1 MEWWYRRVYLSI
13 FDAINFAFRSIIST
27 PLRSGLTALGVIVG
41 VTSVIVLVSLGQGIK
56 KQVEDEITALGTN
69 LLFITASSE
78 DSTTGVQGAR
88 NSGLS
93 LTLSDAEKLISSN
106 ISGVKN
112 IAPQIDFPAQLIA
125 GNYNVEAT
133 VFGTTPEYIDVI
145 STETLSGEFITQKDV
160 DTKALRM
167 VLGSEIAKTLFPDQ
181 EPIGKIVRLSLFN
194 RFDFRFLVTGVMKP
208 KGGKDDDDF
217 SVFIPVS
224 TMQNRIGFLRNPT
237 GDVNVFR
244 IIVRS
249 EDGVEKEL
257 VSNKISENLK
267 LIHNVDKPD
276 FEITSMD
283 QLLEASNQVTGALTL
298 FLGSIAG
305 ISLLVG
311 AIGVGNIMLVSVTE
325 RTREIGTLR
334 SIGATKFDIRL
345 QFVTEALTICL
356 LGGIL
361 GIIIGIII
369 CLNLSDISFGD
380 AENLS
385 AVVTPT
391 SVIVAFVVSF
401 FVGLI
406 SGAYPAYRASEL
418 DPIEA
423 LRSE

>member
-1 MEWWYRRVYLSI
+1 LSI
-13 FDAINFAFRSIIST
+13 FDAINFAFRSIIAT

-78 DSTTGVQGAR
+78 DSTTGVQGGR

-106 ISGVKN
+106 ISGVRN

-181 EPIGKIVRLSLFN
+181 EPIGKIIRLSLFN

-208 KGGKDDDDF
+208 KGGNDDDDF

-249 EDGVEKEL
+249 EDGAEKEL

-267 LIHNVDKPD
+267 LIHDVDKPD

-283 QLLEASNQVTGALTL
+283 QLLEASNKVTGALTL

-380 AENLS
+380 SENLS

-401 FVGLI
+401 LVGLI

>member
-1 MEWWYRRVYLSI
+1 MSI
-13 FDAINFAFRSIIST
+13 FDAINFAFRSIVST

-106 ISGVKN
+106 ISGVRN

-356 LGGIL
+356 LGGVL

-369 CLNLSDISFGD
+369 CLNLSDISFGE

>member
-1 MEWWYRRVYLSI
+1 MSILDALS
-13 FDAINFAFRSIIST
+13 FAFRSIIST

-41 VTSVIVLVSLGQGIK
+41 VTSVIVLVSLGQGIQ
-56 KQVEDEITALGTN
+56 KQVEDEINSLGTN
-69 LLFITASSE
+69 LLFITARSE
-78 DSTTGVQGAR
+78 DSSTGVSGGR
-88 NSGLS
+88 NSGIS
-93 LTLSDAEKLISSN
+93 LTLNDAKEMSSKN
-106 ISGVKN
+106 IKGVRS

-125 GNYNVEAT
+125 GNYNVEAN
-133 VFGTTPEYIDVI
+133 VFGTTPEYLDVT
-145 STETLSGEFITQKDV
+145 STETISGEFITQKDV
-160 DTKALRM
+160 DTKALRI
-167 VLGSEIAKTLFPDQ
+167 VLGSEITKSLFPDQ
-181 EPIGKIVRLSLFN
+181 DPVGKIVRLSLFN
-194 RFDFRFLVTGVMKP
+194 RFDFRFIVSGVMKP
-208 KGGKDDDDF
+208 KGGDGEEDY

-224 TMQNRIGFLRNPT
+224 TMQNRIGFLRNPN

-249 EDGVEKEL
+249 TDEADKNL
-257 VSNKISENLK
+257 VISSITKTLK
-267 LIHNVDKPD
+267 DIHQVNEPD

-283 QLLEASNQVTGALTL
+283 QLLEAASQVNQALTL

-345 QFVTEALTICL
+345 QFITEALTICL

-361 GIIIGIII
+361 GILIGIII
-369 CLNLSDISFGD
+369 CLNLNDISFG
-380 AENLS
+380 EENNLS
-385 AVVTPT
+385 AVITIE
-391 SVIVAFVVSF
+391 SIIYSFIVSLL
-401 FVGLI
+401 VGLI

>member
-78 DSTTGVQGAR
+78 DSTTGVQGSR

-106 ISGVKN
+106 ISGVRN

-369 CLNLSDISFGD
+369 CLNLSDISFGE

>member
-1 MEWWYRRVYLSI
+1 MSI

-78 DSTTGVQGAR
+78 DSTTGVQGGR

-106 ISGVKN
+106 ISGVRN

-145 STETLSGEFITQKDV
+145 STETLSGEFITQKNV

-181 EPIGKIVRLSLFN
+181 EPIGKIIRLSLFN

-208 KGGKDDDDF
+208 KGGNDDDDF

-267 LIHNVDKPD
+267 LIHDVDKPD

>member
-1 MEWWYRRVYLSI
+1 MSI
-13 FDAINFAFRSIIST
+13 FDAINFAFRSIVST

-106 ISGVKN
+106 ISGVRN

-267 LIHNVDKPD
+267 LIHDVDKPD

-369 CLNLSDISFGD
+369 CLNLSDISFGE

>member
-1 MEWWYRRVYLSI
+1 MNI
-13 FDAINFAFRSIIST
+13 FDAIIFAFRSIIST

-78 DSTTGVQGAR
+78 DSSTGVQGAR
-88 NSGLS
+88 NSGTS
-93 LTLSDAEKLISSN
+93 LTLSDSEKLLERN
-106 ISGVKN
+106 IEGVRN

-125 GNYNVEAT
+125 GNYNTEAN
-133 VFGTTPEYIDVI
+133 VFGTTPEYIDVT
-145 STETLSGEFITQKDV
+145 STETLMGDFITQKDV

-167 VLGSEIAKTLFPDQ
+167 VLGSEISKKLFPDG
-181 EPIGKIVRLSLFN
+181 EAMGKTVRLSLFN

-208 KGGKDDDDF
+208 KGGDGDDDF

-224 TMQNRIGFLRNPT
+224 TMQNRIAFLKNPT

-244 IIVRS
+244 ILVRS
-249 EDGVEKEL
+249 DDEIDKSF
-257 VSNKISENLK
+257 VSYLLEENLK
-267 LIHNVDKPD
+267 EIHGVIDPD

-283 QLLEASNQVTGALTL
+283 QLLEAANQVTGALTL

-345 QFVTEALTICL
+345 QFITEALAICL
-356 LGGIL
+356 LGGLL
-361 GIIIGIII
+361 GIFIGIII
-369 CLNLSDISFGD
+369 CLNLSGITFGEE
-380 AENLS
+380 ENLS
-385 AVVTPT
+385 AVITPT
-391 SVIVAFVVSF
+391 SVFLAFVVSLL
-401 FVGLI
+401 VGLI

>member
-1 MEWWYRRVYLSI
+1 LSI
-13 FDAINFAFRSIIST
+13 FDAINFAFRSIIAT

-78 DSTTGVQGAR
+78 DSTTGVQGGR

-106 ISGVKN
+106 ISGVRN

-181 EPIGKIVRLSLFN
+181 EPIGKIIRLSLFN

-208 KGGKDDDDF
+208 KGGNDDDDF

-267 LIHNVDKPD
+267 LIHDVDKPD

-361 GIIIGIII
+361 GIILGIII

>member
-78 DSTTGVQGAR
+78 DSTTGVQGSR

-106 ISGVKN
+106 ISGFRN

-356 LGGIL
+356 LGGVL

-369 CLNLSDISFGD
+369 CLNLSDISFGE

>member
-1 MEWWYRRVYLSI
+1 MSI
-13 FDAINFAFRSIIST
+13 FDAINFAFRSIIAT

-78 DSTTGVQGAR
+78 DSTTGVQGGR

-106 ISGVKN
+106 ISGVRN

-167 VLGSEIAKTLFPDQ
+167 VLGSEIAKSLFPDQ
-181 EPIGKIVRLSLFN
+181 EPIGKIIRLSLFN

-208 KGGKDDDDF
+208 KGGNDDDDF

-267 LIHNVDKPD
+267 LIHDVDKPD

-391 SVIVAFVVSF
+391 SVIIAFVVSF

>member
-1 MEWWYRRVYLSI
+1 MSI
-13 FDAINFAFRSIIST
+13 FDAINFAFRSIVST

-106 ISGVKN
+106 ISGVRN

-369 CLNLSDISFGD
+369 CLNLSDISFGE

>member
-1 MEWWYRRVYLSI
+1 MNI
-13 FDAINFAFRSIIST
+13 FDAIKFAFRSIIST

-56 KQVEDEITALGTN
+56 EQVEEEITALGTN
-69 LLFITASSE
+69 LLFITASSD
-78 DSTTGVQGAR
+78 DSSTGVQGGR

-93 LTLSDAEKLISSN
+93 LTLSDSETLLKRN
-106 ISGVKN
+106 IQGVQN

-125 GNYNVEAT
+125 GNNNIQAT
-133 VFGTTPEYIDVI
+133 VYGTTPEYIDVT
-145 STETLSGEFITQKDV
+145 STETSSGEFITQKDV

-167 VLGSEIAKTLFPDQ
+167 VIGSEISKKLFPDGNATGQ
-181 EPIGKIVRLSLFN
+181 IVRLSLFN
-194 RFDFRFLVTGVMKP
+194 KFDFRFLVTGVMKP
-208 KGGKDDDDF
+208 KGGEGDDDF

-224 TMQNRIGFLRNPT
+224 TMQNRIAFLKNPT

-244 IIVRS
+244 ILVRS
-249 EDGVEKEL
+249 EDGIEKSI
-257 VSNKISENLK
+257 VSNLLTENLK
-267 LIHNVDKPD
+267 EIHGVMEPD

-283 QLLEASNQVTGALTL
+283 QLLEAANQVTGALTL

-345 QFVTEALTICL
+345 QFITEALTICL
-356 LGGIL
+356 LGGLL
-361 GIIIGIII
+361 GILIGIII
-369 CLNLSDISFGD
+369 CLNLSGISFGGE
-380 AENLS
+380 ENLS

-391 SVIVAFVVSF
+391 SVLLAFVVSF
-401 FVGLI
+401 LVGLI

>member
-1 MEWWYRRVYLSI
+1 MLKDIKLLKNLVNY
-13 FDAINFAFRSIIST
+13 AIERHYPELKNKSN
-27 PLRSGLTALGVIVG
+27 PALALLNAV
-41 VTSVIVLVSLGQGIK
+41 IK

-106 ISGVKN
+106 ISGVRN

-369 CLNLSDISFGD
+369 CLNLSDISFGE

>member
-1 MEWWYRRVYLSI
+1 MSI

-41 VTSVIVLVSLGQGIK
+41 VASVIVLVSLVQGIK

-78 DSTTGVQGAR
+78 DSTTGVQGGR

-93 LTLSDAEKLISSN
+93 LTLSDVEKLISSN
-106 ISGVKN
+106 ISGVRN

-133 VFGTTPEYIDVI
+133 VFGTTPEYIDII

-167 VLGSEIAKTLFPDQ
+167 VLGSEIAKTLYPDQ

-208 KGGKDDDDF
+208 KGGQDDDDF

-249 EDGVEKEL
+249 EDDVEKEL

>member
-1 MEWWYRRVYLSI
+1 LNI
-13 FDAINFAFRSIIST
+13 FDAIKFAFRSIIST

-56 KQVEDEITALGTN
+56 EQVEEEITALGTN
-69 LLFITASSE
+69 LLFITASSD
-78 DSTTGVQGAR
+78 DSSTGVQGGR

-93 LTLSDAEKLISSN
+93 LTLSDSENLLRRN
-106 ISGVKN
+106 IQGVQN

-125 GNYNVEAT
+125 GNNNIQAT
-133 VFGTTPEYIDVI
+133 VYGTTPEYIYVT
-145 STETLSGEFITQKDV
+145 STKTSSGEFITQKDV

-167 VLGSEIAKTLFPDQ
+167 VIGSEISKKLFPDGNATGQ
-181 EPIGKIVRLSLFN
+181 IVRLSLFN
-194 RFDFRFLVTGVMKP
+194 RFDFRFLITGVMEP
-208 KGGKDDDDF
+208 KGGEGDDDF

-224 TMQNRIGFLRNPT
+224 TMQNRIAFLRNPT

-244 IIVRS
+244 ILVRS
-249 EDGVEKEL
+249 EDGIEKSI
-257 VSNKISENLK
+257 VSNLLTENLK
-267 LIHNVDKPD
+267 EIHGVMEPD

-283 QLLEASNQVTGALTL
+283 QLLEAANQVTGALTL

-311 AIGVGNIMLVSVTE
+311 AIGVGNIMLVSVSE

-345 QFVTEALTICL
+345 QFITEALTICL
-356 LGGIL
+356 LGGLL
-361 GIIIGIII
+361 GIFIGVII
-369 CLNLSDISFGD
+369 CLNLSGISFGEE
-380 AENLS
+380 ENLS
-385 AVVTPT
+385 AVITPT
-391 SVIVAFVVSF
+391 SVLLAFVVSF
-401 FVGLI
+401 LVGLI

>member
-1 MEWWYRRVYLSI
+1 MNI
-13 FDAINFAFRSIIST
+13 FDAIIFAFRSIIST

-78 DSTTGVQGAR
+78 DSSTGVQGAR
-88 NSGLS
+88 NSGTS
-93 LTLSDAEKLISSN
+93 LTLSDSEKLLERN
-106 ISGVKN
+106 IEGVRN
-112 IAPQIDFPAQLIA
+112 IAPQKDFPAQLIA
-125 GNYNVEAT
+125 GNYNTEAN
-133 VFGTTPEYIDVI
+133 VFGTTPEYIDVT
-145 STETLSGEFITQKDV
+145 STETLMGDFITQKDV

-167 VLGSEIAKTLFPDQ
+167 VLGSEISKKLFPDG
-181 EPIGKIVRLSLFN
+181 EAMGKTVRLSLFN

-208 KGGKDDDDF
+208 KGGDGDDDF

-224 TMQNRIGFLRNPT
+224 TMQNRIAFLKNPT

-244 IIVRS
+244 ILVRS
-249 EDGVEKEL
+249 DDEIDKSF
-257 VSNKISENLK
+257 VSYLLEENLK
-267 LIHNVDKPD
+267 EIHGVIDPD

-283 QLLEASNQVTGALTL
+283 QLLEAANQVTGALTL

-345 QFVTEALTICL
+345 QFITEALAICL
-356 LGGIL
+356 LGGLL
-361 GIIIGIII
+361 GIFIGIII
-369 CLNLSDISFGD
+369 CLNLSGITFGEE
-380 AENLS
+380 ENLS
-385 AVVTPT
+385 AVITPT
-391 SVIVAFVVSF
+391 SVFLAFVVSLL
-401 FVGLI
+401 VGLI

>member
-1 MEWWYRRVYLSI
+1 MSI
-13 FDAINFAFRSIIST
+13 FDAINFAFRSIIAT

-69 LLFITASSE
+69 LLYITASSE
-78 DSTTGVQGAR
+78 DSTTGVQGGR

-106 ISGVKN
+106 ISGVRN

-181 EPIGKIVRLSLFN
+181 EPIGKIIRLSLFN

-208 KGGKDDDDF
+208 KGGNDDDDF

-267 LIHNVDKPD
+267 LIHDVDKPD

-391 SVIVAFVVSF
+391 SVIIAFVVSF

>member
-1 MEWWYRRVYLSI
+1 MSI
-13 FDAINFAFRSIIST
+13 FDAINFAFRSIVST

-106 ISGVKN
+106 ISGVRN

>member
-1 MEWWYRRVYLSI
+1 MSILDALS
-13 FDAINFAFRSIIST
+13 FAFRSIIST

-41 VTSVIVLVSLGQGIK
+41 VTSVIVLVSLGQGIQ
-56 KQVEDEITALGTN
+56 KQVEDEINSLGTN
-69 LLFITASSE
+69 LLFITARSE
-78 DSTTGVQGAR
+78 DSSTGVSGGR
-88 NSGLS
+88 NSGIS
-93 LTLSDAEKLISSN
+93 LTLNDAKEMSSKN
-106 ISGVKN
+106 IKGVRS

-125 GNYNVEAT
+125 GNYNVEAN
-133 VFGTTPEYIDVI
+133 VFGTTPEYLDVT
-145 STETLSGEFITQKDV
+145 STETISGEFITQKDV
-160 DTKALRM
+160 DTKALRI
-167 VLGSEIAKTLFPDQ
+167 VLGSEITKSLFPDQ
-181 EPIGKIVRLSLFN
+181 DPVGKIVRLSLFN
-194 RFDFRFLVTGVMKP
+194 RFDFRFIVSGVMKP
-208 KGGKDDDDF
+208 KGGDGEEDY

-224 TMQNRIGFLRNPT
+224 TMQNRIGFLRNPN
-237 GDVNVFR
+237 GDVNVFQ

-249 EDGVEKEL
+249 TDEADKNL
-257 VSNKISENLK
+257 VINSITKTLK
-267 LIHNVDKPD
+267 DIHQVNEPD

-283 QLLEASNQVTGALTL
+283 QLLEAASQVNQALTL

-345 QFVTEALTICL
+345 QFITEALTICL

-361 GIIIGIII
+361 GILIGIII
-369 CLNLSDISFGD
+369 CLNLNDISFG
-380 AENLS
+380 EENNLS
-385 AVVTPT
+385 AVITIE
-391 SVIVAFVVSF
+391 SIIYSFIVSLL
-401 FVGLI
+401 VGLI

>member
-1 MEWWYRRVYLSI
+1 MSI

-78 DSTTGVQGAR
+78 DSTTGVQGGR

-106 ISGVKN
+106 ISGVRN

-181 EPIGKIVRLSLFN
+181 EPIGKIIRLSLFN

-208 KGGKDDDDF
+208 KGGNDDDDF

>member
-1 MEWWYRRVYLSI
+1 MSILDALS
-13 FDAINFAFRSIIST
+13 FAFRSIIST

-41 VTSVIVLVSLGQGIK
+41 VTSVIVLVSLGQGIQ
-56 KQVEDEITALGTN
+56 KQVEDEINSLGTN
-69 LLFITASSE
+69 LLFITARSE
-78 DSTTGVQGAR
+78 DSSTGVSGGR
-88 NSGLS
+88 NSGIS
-93 LTLSDAEKLISSN
+93 LTLNDAKEMSSKN
-106 ISGVKN
+106 IKGVRS

-125 GNYNVEAT
+125 GNYNVEAN
-133 VFGTTPEYIDVI
+133 VFGTTPEYLDVT
-145 STETLSGEFITQKDV
+145 STETISGEFITQKDV
-160 DTKALRM
+160 DTKALRI
-167 VLGSEIAKTLFPDQ
+167 VLGSEITKSLFPDQ
-181 EPIGKIVRLSLFN
+181 DPVGKIVRLSLFN
-194 RFDFRFLVTGVMKP
+194 RFDFRFIVSGVMKP
-208 KGGKDDDDF
+208 KGGDGEEDY

-224 TMQNRIGFLRNPT
+224 TMQNRIGFLRNPN
-237 GDVNVFR
+237 GDVNVFQ

-249 EDGVEKEL
+249 TDEADKNL
-257 VSNKISENLK
+257 VINSITKTLK
-267 LIHNVDKPD
+267 DIHQVNEPD

-283 QLLEASNQVTGALTL
+283 QLLEAANQVSQALTL

-345 QFVTEALTICL
+345 QFITEALTICL

-361 GIIIGIII
+361 GILIGIII
-369 CLNLSDISFGD
+369 CLNLNDISFG
-380 AENLS
+380 EENNLS
-385 AVVTPT
+385 AVITIE
-391 SVIVAFVVSF
+391 SIIYSFVVSF
-401 FVGLI
+401 LVGLI

>member
-1 MEWWYRRVYLSI
+1 MSI
-13 FDAINFAFRSIIST
+13 FDAINFAFRSIIAT

-78 DSTTGVQGAR
+78 DSTTGVQGGR

-106 ISGVKN
+106 ISGVRN

-181 EPIGKIVRLSLFN
+181 EPIGKIIRLSLFN

-208 KGGKDDDDF
+208 KGGNDDDDF

-267 LIHNVDKPD
+267 LIHDVDKPD

-361 GIIIGIII
+361 GIILGIII

>member
-1 MEWWYRRVYLSI
+1 MSI
-13 FDAINFAFRSIIST
+13 FDAINFAFRSIIAT

-78 DSTTGVQGAR
+78 DSTTGVQGGR

-106 ISGVKN
+106 ISGVRN

-181 EPIGKIVRLSLFN
+181 EPIGKIIRLSLFN

-208 KGGKDDDDF
+208 KGGNDDDDF

-267 LIHNVDKPD
+267 LIHDVDKPD

-391 SVIVAFVVSF
+391 SVIVAFVFSF

>member
-1 MEWWYRRVYLSI
+1 MSILDALS
-13 FDAINFAFRSIIST
+13 FAFRSIIST

-41 VTSVIVLVSLGQGIK
+41 VTSVIVLVSLGQGIQ
-56 KQVEDEITALGTN
+56 KQVEDEINSLGTN
-69 LLFITASSE
+69 LLFITARSE
-78 DSTTGVQGAR
+78 DSSTGVSGGR
-88 NSGLS
+88 NSGIS
-93 LTLSDAEKLISSN
+93 LTLNDAKEMSSKN
-106 ISGVKN
+106 IKGVRS

-125 GNYNVEAT
+125 GNYNVEAN
-133 VFGTTPEYIDVI
+133 VFGTTPEYLDVT
-145 STETLSGEFITQKDV
+145 STETISGEFITQKDV
-160 DTKALRM
+160 DTKALRI
-167 VLGSEIAKTLFPDQ
+167 VLGSEITKSLFPDQ
-181 EPIGKIVRLSLFN
+181 DPVGKIVRLSLFN
-194 RFDFRFLVTGVMKP
+194 RFDFRFIVSGVMKP
-208 KGGKDDDDF
+208 KGGDGEEDY

-224 TMQNRIGFLRNPT
+224 TMQNRIGFLRNPN
-237 GDVNVFR
+237 GDVNVFQ

-249 EDGVEKEL
+249 TDEADKNL
-257 VSNKISENLK
+257 VINSITKTLK
-267 LIHNVDKPD
+267 DIHQVNEPD

-283 QLLEASNQVTGALTL
+283 QLLEAASQVNQALTL

-345 QFVTEALTICL
+345 QFITEALTICL

-361 GIIIGIII
+361 GILIGIII
-369 CLNLSDISFGD
+369 CLNLNDISFG
-380 AENLS
+380 EENNLS
-385 AVVTPT
+385 AVITIE
-391 SVIVAFVVSF
+391 SIIYSFVVSF
-401 FVGLI
+401 LVGLI

>member
-1 MEWWYRRVYLSI
+1 MSI
-13 FDAINFAFRSIIST
+13 FDAINFAFRSIIAT

-78 DSTTGVQGAR
+78 DSTTGVQGGR

-106 ISGVKN
+106 ISGVRN

-167 VLGSEIAKTLFPDQ
+167 VLGSEIAKSLFPDQ
-181 EPIGKIVRLSLFN
+181 EPIGKIIRLSLFN

-208 KGGKDDDDF
+208 KGGNDDDDF

-267 LIHNVDKPD
+267 LIHDVDKPD

>member
-1 MEWWYRRVYLSI
+1 MSI
-13 FDAINFAFRSIIST
+13 FDAINFAFRSIIAT

-106 ISGVKN
+106 ISGVRN

-369 CLNLSDISFGD
+369 CLNLSDISFGE

>member
-1 MEWWYRRVYLSI
+1 MSI
-13 FDAINFAFRSIIST
+13 FDAINFAFRSIIAT

-78 DSTTGVQGAR
+78 DSTTGVQGGR

-106 ISGVKN
+106 ISGVRN

-181 EPIGKIVRLSLFN
+181 EPIGKIIRLSLFN

-208 KGGKDDDDF
+208 KGGNDDDDF

-249 EDGVEKEL
+249 EDGAEKEL

-267 LIHNVDKPD
+267 LIHDVDKPD

-283 QLLEASNQVTGALTL
+283 QLLEASNKVTGALTL

>member
-1 MEWWYRRVYLSI
+1 MNI

-78 DSTTGVQGAR
+78 DSSTGVQGSR
-88 NSGLS
+88 NSGIS
-93 LTLSDAEKLISSN
+93 LTLSDSENLLQRN
-106 ISGVKN
+106 IEGVRN

-125 GNYNVEAT
+125 GNYNTEAN
-133 VFGTTPEYIDVI
+133 VYGTTPEYIDVT
-145 STETLSGEFITQKDV
+145 STETAMGEFITQKDV

-167 VLGSEIAKTLFPDQ
+167 VLGSEISKKLFPD
-181 EPIGKIVRLSLFN
+181 EDPVGKTVRLSLFN
-194 RFDFRFLVTGVMKP
+194 RFDFRFLITGVMKP
-208 KGGKDDDDF
+208 KGGDGDDDF

-224 TMQNRIGFLRNPT
+224 TMQNRIAFLKNPT

-244 IIVRS
+244 ILVRS
-249 EDGVEKEL
+249 EDQVDKSI
-257 VSNKISENLK
+257 VSSLLEENLK
-267 LIHNVDKPD
+267 EIHGVIEPD

-283 QLLEASNQVTGALTL
+283 QLLEAANQVTGALTL

-345 QFVTEALTICL
+345 QFITEALTICL
-356 LGGIL
+356 LGGLL
-361 GIIIGIII
+361 GIFIGVII
-369 CLNLSDISFGD
+369 CLNLSGISFGEE
-380 AENLS
+380 ENLS
-385 AVVTPT
+385 AVITPT
-391 SVIVAFVVSF
+391 SVLLAFVVSF
-401 FVGLI
+401 LVGLI

>member
-1 MEWWYRRVYLSI
+1 MSI

-106 ISGVKN
+106 ISGVRN

-181 EPIGKIVRLSLFN
+181 EPIGKIIRLSLFN

-208 KGGKDDDDF
+208 KGGNDDDDF

-249 EDGVEKEL
+249 EDDVEKEL

-391 SVIVAFVVSF
+391 SVIIAFVVSF

>member
-1 MEWWYRRVYLSI
+1 MSI
-13 FDAINFAFRSIIST
+13 FDAINFAFRSIIAT

-78 DSTTGVQGAR
+78 DSTTGVQGGR

-106 ISGVKN
+106 ISGVRN

-181 EPIGKIVRLSLFN
+181 EPIGKIIRLSLFN

-208 KGGKDDDDF
+208 KGGNDDDDF

-249 EDGVEKEL
+249 EDGAEKEL

-267 LIHNVDKPD
+267 LIHDVDKPD

-283 QLLEASNQVTGALTL
+283 QLLEASNKVTGALTL

-401 FVGLI
+401 LVGLI

>member
-1 MEWWYRRVYLSI
+1 LSI
-13 FDAINFAFRSIIST
+13 FDAINFAFRSIIAT

-78 DSTTGVQGAR
+78 DSTTGVQGGR

-106 ISGVKN
+106 ISGVRN

-181 EPIGKIVRLSLFN
+181 EPIGKIIRLSLFN

-208 KGGKDDDDF
+208 KGGNDDDDF

-249 EDGVEKEL
+249 ENGVEKEL

-267 LIHNVDKPD
+267 LIHDVDKPD

-361 GIIIGIII
+361 GIILGIII

>member
-1 MEWWYRRVYLSI
+1 VNI
-13 FDAINFAFRSIIST
+13 FDAIIFAFRSIIST

-78 DSTTGVQGAR
+78 DSSTGVQGAR
-88 NSGLS
+88 NSGTS
-93 LTLSDAEKLISSN
+93 LTLSDSEKLLERN
-106 ISGVKN
+106 IEGVRN

-125 GNYNVEAT
+125 GNYNTEAN
-133 VFGTTPEYIDVI
+133 VFGTTPEYIDVT
-145 STETLSGEFITQKDV
+145 STETLMGDFITQKDV

-167 VLGSEIAKTLFPDQ
+167 VLGSEISKKLFPDG
-181 EPIGKIVRLSLFN
+181 EAMGKTVRLSLFN

-208 KGGKDDDDF
+208 KGGDGDDDF

-224 TMQNRIGFLRNPT
+224 TMQNRIAFLKNPT

-244 IIVRS
+244 ILVRS
-249 EDGVEKEL
+249 DDEIDKSF
-257 VSNKISENLK
+257 VSYLLEENLK
-267 LIHNVDKPD
+267 EIHGVIDPD

-283 QLLEASNQVTGALTL
+283 QLLEAANQVTGALTL

-345 QFVTEALTICL
+345 QFITEALAICL
-356 LGGIL
+356 LGGLL
-361 GIIIGIII
+361 GILIGIII
-369 CLNLSDISFGD
+369 CLNLSGITFGEE
-380 AENLS
+380 ENLS
-385 AVVTPT
+385 AVITPT
-391 SVIVAFVVSF
+391 SVFLAFVVSLL
-401 FVGLI
+401 VGLI

>member
-1 MEWWYRRVYLSI
+1 MSI
-13 FDAINFAFRSIIST
+13 FDAINFAFRSIIAT

-78 DSTTGVQGAR
+78 DSTTGVQGGR

-106 ISGVKN
+106 ISGVRN

-181 EPIGKIVRLSLFN
+181 EPIGKIIRLSLFN

-208 KGGKDDDDF
+208 KGGNDDDDF

-249 EDGVEKEL
+249 ENGVEKEL

-267 LIHNVDKPD
+267 LIHDVDKPD

-391 SVIVAFVVSF
+391 SVIIAFVVSF

>member
-1 MEWWYRRVYLSI
+1 LSI

-41 VTSVIVLVSLGQGIK
+41 VASVIVLVSLGQGIK

-78 DSTTGVQGAR
+78 DSTTGVQGGR

-93 LTLSDAEKLISSN
+93 LTLSDVEKLISSN
-106 ISGVKN
+106 ISGVRN

-133 VFGTTPEYIDVI
+133 VFGTTPEYIDII

-167 VLGSEIAKTLFPDQ
+167 VLGSEIAKTLYPDQ

-208 KGGKDDDDF
+208 KGGQDDDDF

-249 EDGVEKEL
+249 EDDVEKEL

>member
-1 MEWWYRRVYLSI
+1 MSI
-13 FDAINFAFRSIIST
+13 FDAINFAFRSIIAT

-78 DSTTGVQGAR
+78 DSTTGVQGGR

-106 ISGVKN
+106 ISGVRN

-181 EPIGKIVRLSLFN
+181 EPIGKIIRLSLFN

-208 KGGKDDDDF
+208 KGGNDDDDF

-267 LIHNVDKPD
+267 LIHDVDKPD

-311 AIGVGNIMLVSVTE
+311 AIGVGNMMLVSVTE